1 MKKLCLAVAL
11 MAFIAL
17 PLSSLAAENGAAL
30 YKAKCALCHAANGE
44 GKAATKIP
52 AVKGTSMTVEQ
63 IVDYISKGETGKKAP
78 HAKPISGLNAEQA
91 KAVAEFV
98 KSLK

>member
-1 MKKLCLAVAL
+1 MKKLCVAVAL
-11 MAFIAL
+11 TAVIAL
-17 PLSSLAAENGAAL
+17 PLYSFGAETGAAL

-52 AVKGTSMTVEQ
+52 ALKGTSLTVDQ
-63 IVDYISKGETGKKAP
+63 IVAFLSKGETGKKVP
-78 HAKPISGLNAEQA
+78 HAKPISGLNDDQC

-98 KSLK
+98 KTLK